1 MLASAFVYLRHFL
14 AKIRKSEPRIRI
26 MSYLLREESLFVLD
40 SIPKGCLK
48 IAINI
53 AKMLKAKLILIH
65 FKTQILCHK
74 GCLGVEKNVAK
85 GYKNM

>member
-1 MLASAFVYLRHFL
+1 
-14 AKIRKSEPRIRI
+14 

-40 SIPKGCLK
+40 SIPKGRLK

-85 GYKNM
+85 GCKNM